1 MSHRPVSMTAST
13 QGPMADPV
21 SGPAA
26 ATELQRCCDT
36 LERLTCLTA
45 TWKGLDPTLIAGS
58 VLDALLEMLA
68 LDFVGL
74 RFGESTH
81 LFSRTRATEHG
92 GHDPDGIRVE
102 LGPWFGEEPG
112 RWPTIVP
119 LAGEPLRV
127 LALPLGTISDTGL
140 LVAVARRAEFPS
152 QADRLV
158 LRIAAIQVG
167 SAFREIR
174 EVADRTRP
182 IDHRPEPP
190 TGAALAES
198 ESRLNL
204 IINSIP
210 AMAWSATVD
219 GLVDFA
225 NQNFLDFIGGPY
237 DEVGGL
243 NFYRI
248 FHPDDMAHLLAEWQD
263 IMSSVHPREVEG
275 RIRRADGHYRW
286 CVLRQKPLIDADGS
300 VVKWYGVVLDIEDR
314 KVAEQGLSDAKAA
327 LLASE
332 QNLSLII
339 NSLPVLVWSARPD
352 GSADFVNQS
361 WLDYAGLPAEKI
373 LEWGFLDLYHPD
385 DVEGMVE
392 LWKDSLE
399 HSDRTLIKG
408 RIRGADGAYRWFY
421 FAGRRL
427 TDANGVVRWY
437 GVNVD
442 IEDLQR
448 ADEQLR
454 TSEAAL
460 KASERQLK
468 LVVNTIPAM
477 AWSALPDGMLDYWSQ
492 NLTDFVGLPSD
503 EIVGLGFYQIFHPDD
518 LEAMRTAWEEIIRT
532 KRALPVDARIRRSDG
547 EYRWFALQQS
557 PLLDADGSVLR
568 WYGVIVDIE
577 DRKRAETALEETK
590 SALLA
595 SEGRLQH
602 LINLVP
608 GLIWSADGDGT
619 VTYLSQQYLE
629 YVGLDRD
636 LALAGAWITAL
647 HPDDIERLVGAW
659 TDALGAG
666 QAREAEARLRHIDGR
681 YRWFLF
687 RASPFYDSTGHL
699 SHWFGINIDIEDRR
713 RAEAELRRS
722 ESDLAHV
729 TRLLTMDE
737 LAVSIAHEVNQPLM
751 AIVTNASTCLRWLD
765 ETQLDLALARQAA
778 ARVVRDGHRAGDI
791 ITSIRALARKSPPLM
806 ERTDLEQ
813 VSQGVLEL
821 LRGELQRRDI
831 LVKTDFSPGAKTIL
845 GDGTLLQQVI
855 LNLIMNSAEAMA
867 AIPPA
872 RRRLVVRTH
881 TRDGM
886 AQVDVADTGAG
897 LDAVDINR
905 LFEAFFTTK
914 SEGIGMGLS
923 ICRSILEAHGGHIWA
938 SNDAPRG
945 SVFSFAIPLAAG
957 VGQNVG

>member
-1 MSHRPVSMTAST
+1 MTSDSPEPT
-13 QGPMADPV
+13 PDPV
-21 SGPAA
+21 SDPAA
-26 ATELQRCCDT
+26 GTDLQRCCDN
-36 LERLTCLTA
+36 LDRLTCLAA
-45 TWKGLDPTLIAGS
+45 TWNGLDPTLIAGS
-58 VLDALLEMLA
+58 VLDALLDMLA

-74 RFGESTH
+74 RFGETTQ
-81 LFSRTRATEHG
+81 LFSRTRATEHLG
-92 GHDPDGIRVE
+92 NAPKIRTA

-112 RWPTIVP
+112 RWPPIVSVEGEQLRI
-119 LAGEPLRV
+119 LAV
-127 LALPLGTISDTGL
+127 PLGTISDTGL
-140 LVAVARRAEFPS
+140 LVAATRRPEFPA
-152 QADRLV
+152 QADRLS
-158 LRIAAIQVG
+158 LRIAATQAG
-167 SAFREIR
+167 SAFREVT
-174 EVADRTRP
+174 EVADRTRA
-182 IDHRPEPP
+182 IGQRSEPP
-190 TGAALAES
+190 AGAGLAQS

-237 DEVGGL
+237 DEVSGL

-248 FHPDDMAHLLAEWQD
+248 FHPDDMAHLMAEWQD
-263 IMSSVHPREVEG
+263 IMASVRPREVEG
-275 RIRRADGHYRW
+275 RIRRADGQYRW
-286 CVLRQKPLIDADGS
+286 CALRQKPLIDAHGI

-314 KVAEQGLSDAKAA
+314 KAAKQGLRDAKAA

-361 WLDYAGLPAEKI
+361 WVDYAGLPAEKI
-373 LEWGFLDLYHPD
+373 LEWGFLDLYHPE

-392 LWKDSLE
+392 IWKNSLE
-399 HSDRTLIKG
+399 HSDQTLLKG
-408 RIRGADGAYRWFY
+408 RIRGADGQYRWFY

-427 TDANGVVRWY
+427 TDANGLVRWF
-437 GVNVD
+437 GVNID
-442 IEDLQR
+442 IEDQQR
-448 ADEQLR
+448 ADELLR
-454 TSEAAL
+454 ASEAAL
-460 KASERQLK
+460 KESERQLK
-468 LVVNTIPAM
+468 LIINSIPAM
-477 AWSALPDGMLDYWSQ
+477 AWSALPDGMLDYWNQ

-518 LEAMRTAWEEIIRT
+518 LEAMQTAWEEILLTR
-532 KRALPVDARIRRSDG
+532 RARPVDARIRRADG

-557 PLLDADGSVLR
+557 PLLDPDGSVLR
-568 WYGVIVDIE
+568 WYGIIVDIE

-619 VTYLSQQYLE
+619 VTYLSQQYLD
-629 YVGLDRD
+629 YVGLESDV
-636 LALAGAWITAL
+636 ALAGAWMDTL
-647 HPDDIERLVGAW
+647 HPDDVEHLVGGW
-659 TDALGAG
+659 TEALETG
-666 QAREAEARLRHIDGR
+666 QPREAEARLRHTDGR

-687 RASPFYDSTGHL
+687 RASPFYDATGRL

-713 RAEAELRRS
+713 RAEEELRRS

-751 AIVTNASTCLRWLD
+751 AIVTNAGTCLRWLD

-806 ERTDLEQ
+806 ERTDLEH
-813 VSQGVLEL
+813 VSRGVLDL
-821 LRGELQRRDI
+821 LRGELQRRNI

-855 LNLIMNSAEAMA
+855 LNLIMNGAEAMA
-867 AIPPA
+867 ATPPT
-872 RRRLVVRTH
+872 RRRILLRTH

-886 AQVDVADTGAG
+886 AQVDVADTGTG
-897 LDAVDINR
+897 LAAVDINR

-923 ICRSILEAHGGHIWA
+923 ICRSIVEAHGGRIWA
-938 SNDAPRG
+938 SNNSQRG
-945 SVFSFAIPLAAG
+945 SAFSFAIPLATG
-957 VGQNVG
+957 VDQNVR